1 MERKL
6 RRNAIVSL
14 THPPNGDSHGMTQTV
29 QITIP
34 PSALRIDLQKE
45 KMVSHIYGNYIYVC
59 IIYIYILYV
68 NYIYIWR
75 DKYFRMYSLY
85 LRETKWEINFSSH

>member
-34 PSALRIDLQKE
+34 PSALRIDL
-45 KMVSHIYGNYIYVC
+45 
-59 IIYIYILYV
+59 
-68 NYIYIWR
+68 
-75 DKYFRMYSLY
+75 
-85 LRETKWEINFSSH
+85 